1 MQGFQ
6 PSPRNPHLK
15 WMVLATWAALSCSAQ
30 ALSLGRLQVLSGT
43 GQPLRA
49 EVDIAEYTPQ
59 ELQNLS
65 VRIAPP
71 ASFQSAGMEYNPA
84 LADVTGQVL
93 QRSTGRP
100 YIALTGKTPLREN
113 FIDLILEAQSN
124 TVRVAKN
131 YALLLAQSPNA
142 PVGQP
147 MGVGNSSA
155 FTPLPPA
162 TPTPVDPAP
171 VRPTDP
177 AAVRV
182 EVNARGVPVYRF
194 DPPPSPTPPAVAA
207 PRSAPA
213 VLGVGIF
220 PPRSPGLD
228 RSVDDT
234 VEVLA
239 GDTLS
244 QIALAHLPLN
254 VTLDQMM
261 VALQQANPGAFIEG
275 NVNLVKAGA
284 FLKIPKPQQVASIPP
299 QNARRMVIEQT
310 QAFLE
315 YSRRIA
321 QTPMQIDKPA
331 SARDVAGAIA
341 DPTTPSKSGAAGQDK
356 LTLSKGSVGSGAEE
370 ARVAMERETRDT
382 GAQVAEVNRN
392 LKDLQA
398 LARGEQPG
406 TGPSSALPALTTPT
420 ATTAP
425 QATAPESP
433 AAPGAVSLLDRLA
446 SDRSTQI
453 WAGALVLIIGL
464 FAFWMVRRR
473 DTEDEDDFAPEYD
486 DRFETAS
493 PMRNQ
498 DAGVPRQIAD
508 LDLNLGPAPTQR
520 PEAVPASAATA
531 TAETDVSKLNLAS
544 QLSARGE
551 HELARALLQ
560 SVMSFGSPELRYRAK
575 QILDQMP

>member
-6 PSPRNPHLK
+6 PRPRHPYPK
-15 WMVLATWAALSCSAQ
+15 WMVLATLAALSCSAQ
-30 ALSLGRLQVLSGT
+30 ALSLGRLQMLSGT

-49 EVDIAEYTPQ
+49 EVEITDYTPQ
-59 ELQNLS
+59 ELQNLN

-100 YIALTGKTPLREN
+100 YIALAGQTPLREN
-113 FIDLILEAQSN
+113 FIDLILEAQSS

-131 YALLLAQSPNA
+131 YALLLSQSPNA

-147 MGVGNSSA
+147 MGAGNSPV

-162 TPTPVDPAP
+162 TPTPVDAAPA
-171 VRPTDP
+171 RPTDP
-177 AAVRV
+177 AAVRA

-194 DPPPSPTPPAVAA
+194 DTPPTPPAPAVAP
-207 PRSAPA
+207 PRPAPA
-213 VLGVGIF
+213 VQGVGGF
-220 PPRSPGLD
+220 TPRPPALD
-228 RSVDDT
+228 RPVDDN
-234 VEVLA
+234 VEVLT
-239 GDTLS
+239 GETLS

-284 FLKIPKPQQVASIPP
+284 FLKIPKPQQVASIAP
-299 QNARRMVIEQT
+299 QDARRMVIEQT

-321 QTPMQIDKPA
+321 QTPMQIDKNA
-331 SARDVAGAIA
+331 SARDVAGAIT
-341 DPTTPSKSGAAGQDK
+341 DPTAPAKTGAAGQDK
-356 LTLSKGSVGSGAEE
+356 LTLSKGSVASGAEE

-406 TGPSSALPALTTPT
+406 SGPSSALPALTTPT

-425 QATAPESP
+425 QAAASDTA
-433 AAPGAVSLLDRLA
+433 ADPGQGSLLDRLA
-446 SDRSTQI
+446 NDRNTQI
-453 WAGALVLIIGL
+453 WAGALVLLIGL

-486 DRFETAS
+486 DRVETYS
-493 PMRNQ
+493 PPRAQ
-498 DAGVPRQIAD
+498 DAGVPRQMAD
-508 LDLNLGPAPTQR
+508 LDLNLGSATAER
-520 PEAVPASAATA
+520 SDAVPSSAANA

-575 QILDQMP
+575 QMLDQMP